1 MMVAGNK
8 SLDSE
13 DFVGGE
19 SAEDVS
25 YPQSFRIAVEDYIG
39 TGNSAKCY

>member
-1 MMVAGNK
+1 MMVTGNE

-19 SAEDVS
+19 RAEDVS
-25 YPQSFRIAVEDYIG
+25 YP
-39 TGNSAKCY
+39 